1 MKRRYTRGG
10 RGREGRVVSSLFP
23 HPLFFFHPVETV
35 NGFLLGGGWL
45 AATPPLRFEAIRPA
59 LFSLLSFRRFFFI
72 RSRASSSLSPSLSS
86 LHQNSTSTRNDCIVD
101 TSNVSR
107 TVDKTALLFLLS
119 ARPSFFTSLPFDF
132 EDRSW
137 VSFV

>member
-72 RSRASSSLSPSLSS
+72 RSRASSSLSPSLS
-86 LHQNSTSTRNDCIVD
+86 LLSTKIPRPRETIVSWTRATFQGRSIRRLSYFYYRLVP
-101 TSNVSR
+101 
-107 TVDKTALLFLLS
+107 LFLLLF
-119 ARPSFFTSLPFDF
+119 PSISRI
-132 EDRSW
+132 DRG
-137 VSFV
+137 